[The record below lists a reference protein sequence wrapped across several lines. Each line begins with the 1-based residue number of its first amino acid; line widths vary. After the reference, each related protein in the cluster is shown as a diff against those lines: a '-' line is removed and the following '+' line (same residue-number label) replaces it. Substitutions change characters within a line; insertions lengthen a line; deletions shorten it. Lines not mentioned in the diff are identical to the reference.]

1 MAPIGKIYCYPNNPR
16 VFKILIA
23 AQYNELEVEVAEFE
37 LGTDNKKPEYLAKFH
52 NEKVPAFEST
62 EGNIYLNESGA
73 IAYYVASQKEG
84 TQLLGKDKTETS
96 QVLQYILFAENEIT
110 PHANTWVNPILGIT
124 SYNKAAHSQAVDGLK
139 KSLGVLEKVLLNK
152 TYLIGERITLA
163 DIAVST
169 SLYLPFKLVLDAEF
183 RKNHQNLSR
192 WYITLINQ
200 PAFKK
205 VLGEITLAE
214 VAVAYT
220 HSLPPS
226 PLNLEE
232 WKRVYSNNDTRP
244 TAITWFWEHFDPAGY
259 SIWRVDY
266 KYNEE
271 LTKVFMSSNLIGG
284 FFNRLER
291 ARKYAFGSLVVLG
304 EDNANSISGYFVIRG
319 QEIPEEV
326 SDAADFESYNFQK
339 VDHTDATVKSSFE
352 DFIAWDGHLDGKK
365 FADAFE
371 ETIMSASN
379 SLQKDVSIAYF
390 GPEGSYTHQ
399 VAIEKFGDSVSY
411 SPQSTINDVFDSVEK
426 GLVTYGI
433 VPFENSTFGSVIATL
448 DRFITCKTQIF
459 AETYF
464 QVYSHPQGF
473 GQCQKYLDTHLKGVQ
488 RVDAMSTSK
497 AAEIAASEPYS
508 AAIASIVCAELYG
521 LNILEKDI
529 QDAKINITRFF
540 ILGSSSDIPSDDD
553 KTFILFTV
561 DHRKPEALCDALNS
575 FKSQHVNLIKID
587 SRPSL
592 QRLWHYVFFIELQG
606 HKEDEEV
613 RNALSKLKECCLDI
627 KILGSYPSQRPEI
640 TDIIRHLVQNKNY
653 IIYGSWLCRRGELER
668 CDEWQSQKP
677 LKKYLT
683 ETPKINDFKK
693 QNCEK
698 CRNNLISSFRLYKQ
712 QSKKLDVIPN
722 DKKPNIEIFVNLTW
736 NNHYRV
742 FGDWKCQ
749 NCSNRWRSAHTY
761 ISLQKFIEKTPGK
774 RLSQDHFYM
783 QQCRRC
789 FNTSLIL
796 NYNPIVPNL
805 GIYDNDKPHI
815 IGLCAK
821 CMSGKYCVDAY
832 RD

>member
-37 LGTDNKKPEYLAKFH
+37 LGTDNKKPEFLAKFH

-62 EGNIYLNESGA
+62 EGSIYLNESGA

-84 TQLLGKDKTETS
+84 TQLLGKDKTEIS

-124 SYNKAAHSQAVDGLK
+124 SYNKAAHNQAVDGLK
-139 KSLGVLEKVLLNK
+139 KSLGILEKVLLNK
-152 TYLIGERITLA
+152 TFLVGERITLA

-192 WYITLINQ
+192 WYNTLINQ

-220 HSLPPS
+220 HFLDPS

-244 TAITWFWEHFDPAGY
+244 TAINWFWENFDPKGY

-326 SDAADFESYNFQK
+326 SDAADYDSYNFQK
-339 VDHTDATVKSSFE
+339 VDHTDSAVKSSFE

-365 FADAFE
+365 FADVE
-371 ETIMSASN
+371 EKIMSASN
-379 SLQKDVSIAYF
+379 SSQKDVSIAYF
-390 GPEGSYTHQ
+390 GPVGSYTHQ
-399 VAIEKFGDSVSY
+399 AALEKFGDSVSY
-411 SPQSTINDVFDSVEK
+411 FPQSTINDVFDSVEN
-426 GLVTYGI
+426 GRVTYGI
-433 VPFENSTFGSVIATL
+433 VPFENSTYGSVISTL
-448 DRFITCKTQIF
+448 DRFITCKTQILS
-459 AETYF
+459 ETYF
-464 QVYSHPQGF
+464 KINHCLLSKSNFSTLNKVYSHPQGF
-473 GQCQKYLDTHLKGVQ
+473 GQCQNYLDTHLKGVQ

-508 AAIASIVCAELYG
+508 AAIASVVCAELYG
-521 LNILEKDI
+521 LDILEKDI

-553 KTFILFTV
+553 KTCILFTV
-561 DHRKPEALCDALNS
+561 DHRKPGALCDALNS
-575 FKSQHVNLIKID
+575 FKSQDVNLIKID

-592 QRLWHYVFFIELQG
+592 QRPWHYVFFIEIQG
-606 HKEDEEV
+606 HKEDEQV
-613 RNALSKLKECCLDI
+613 QKALSQLNECCLDV
-627 KILGSYPSQRPEI
+627 KLLGSYPNQRPNFLEEEI
-640 TDIIRHLVQNKNY
+640 KSLTSQMAMQLKDKVGFRNYPSLSPEQELHRIWKLVMSTTKEKRKVSQVAKSRITQELSNTIIIEYLANGNVG
-653 IIYGSWLCRRGELER
+653 IAAISGEALIPGYR
-668 CDEWQSQKP
+668 
-677 LKKYLT
+677 
-683 ETPKINDFKK
+683 FK
-693 QNCEK
+693 
-698 CRNNLISSFRLYKQ
+698 
-712 QSKKLDVIPN
+712 
-722 DKKPNIEIFVNLTW
+722 
-736 NNHYRV
+736 
-742 FGDWKCQ
+742 
-749 NCSNRWRSAHTY
+749 
-761 ISLQKFIEKTPGK
+761 SL
-774 RLSQDHFYM
+774 
-783 QQCRRC
+783 
-789 FNTSLIL
+789 
-796 NYNPIVPNL
+796 
-805 GIYDNDKPHI
+805 
-815 IGLCAK
+815 
-821 CMSGKYCVDAY
+821 
-832 RD
+832 